1 MWKHKTKQKLYRA
14 AIFFGR
20 GQTLVNFKSE
30 GHSSAA
36 ALNNKPGLFV
46 QEMASFAPHVAFLVQ
61 QMLPP
66 VIMHL
71 RACVCYIKNSP
82 CHLSGSVPG
91 IVPVRHTSLSP
102 SSFARV
108 SVCTCTRQTR
118 RLPSLPSRDYGER
131 VKKNNKKKNVHDS
144 LGSARVLHL
153 IVGVLDDSVEGGHQG
168 LLQVEAAGVAG
179 DLCVW
184 QGLE

>member
-1 MWKHKTKQKLYRA
+1 M
-14 AIFFGR
+14 
-20 GQTLVNFKSE
+20 
-30 GHSSAA
+30 
-36 ALNNKPGLFV
+36 
-46 QEMASFAPHVAFLVQ
+46 QEMATFAPHVAFLVQ
-61 QMLPP
+61 PMLPP

-91 IVPVRHTSLSP
+91 IAPVRHTSLSP
-102 SSFARV
+102 RAASLVFPCARAPD
-108 SVCTCTRQTR
+108 R
-118 RLPSLPSRDYGER
+118 PSAFPHYQAATTASES
-131 VKKNNKKKNVHDS
+131 KKKTTQKNGGDS
-144 LGSARVLHL
+144 LGSSRVLHL